1 MQKESSGCNS
11 HRHMDALRQSEE
23 MFRQLAENIRE
34 ILFVV
39 LPDQRR
45 MAYINPAY
53 DEVFGR
59 TREELYSRPDAWID
73 CVHPEDREHV
83 RGVFDRSMQRVTTTM
98 EYRIVRPDG
107 SIRWLQARSFP
118 AEDSQ
123 GKLCRIVGIAED
135 ISDRK
140 RVQGEI
146 EAARTAAEAA
156 NRAKSEFVS
165 NMSHEFLTPM
175 NGIIGM
181 TYLLLETRLTPEQA
195 EYLQMV
201 KTSADAPQTMIN
213 EVLDFS
219 KIDAGKLRTDAV
231 RFDLRKSLEEVVK
244 ELAISAHSM
253 GLKLLVT
260 VHPSV
265 PASVVGDDLRL
276 RQIVTNLLGNAL
288 KFTSQGEVA
297 LEVRRETEIEDR
309 AVFHFSVRD
318 TGIGIPR
325 EKHELIFEAFSQ
337 VDSSSTRKFGGAGLG
352 LAISERLV
360 GIMGGQIWVDS
371 EVGRGS
377 TFHFTVPFD
386 LS

>member
-1 MQKESSGCNS
+1 MQKESSGCDTS
-11 HRHMDALRQSEE
+11 HMDALPQSEE

-59 TREELYSRPDAWID
+59 KREELYSRPDAWID
-73 CVHPEDREHV
+73 SVHPEDRDHV
-83 RGVFDRSMQRVTTTM
+83 RGVFERSMQRVTTTM

-107 SIRWLQARSFP
+107 SIRWLHARTFP

-123 GKLCRIVGIAED
+123 GKLCRIVGLAED

-140 RVQGEI
+140 RVHGEI
-146 EAARTAAEAA
+146 EAARAAAEAA
-156 NRAKSEFVS
+156 NRAKSEFVA
-165 NMSHEFLTPM
+165 NMSHGLLTPM

-181 TYLLLETRLTPEQA
+181 TYLLMETRPTPEQA

-201 KTSADAPQTMIN
+201 KTSADALLTMIN

-219 KIDAGKLRTDAV
+219 KIDAGKLQMDAV
-231 RFDLRKSLEEVVK
+231 RFDLRKSLEEVAK
-244 ELAISAHSM
+244 ELAISAHSK

-265 PASVVGDDLRL
+265 PASVVGDALRL
-276 RQIVTNLLGNAL
+276 RQIVTNLLRNAL
-288 KFTSQGEVA
+288 KFTSEGEVV
-297 LEVRRETEIEDR
+297 LEVRRKTEIEYR
-309 AVFHFSVRD
+309 AVFHFSVQD
-318 TGIGIPR
+318 AGIGIPR
-325 EKHELIFEAFSQ
+325 EKHALIFEPFSQ

-352 LAISERLV
+352 LAISQRLV
-360 GIMGGQIWVDS
+360 GIMGGQIWVES